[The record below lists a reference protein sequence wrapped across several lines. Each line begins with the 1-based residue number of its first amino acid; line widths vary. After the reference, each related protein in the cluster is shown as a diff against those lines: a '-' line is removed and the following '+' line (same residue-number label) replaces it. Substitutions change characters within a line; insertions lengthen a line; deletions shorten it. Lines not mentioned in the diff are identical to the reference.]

1 MPPNHSAVAAPPLDQ
16 ALRGIG
22 LVAAGY
28 ATVAVSDAMVK
39 WVLPEIGTAAAMV
52 WRGLFG
58 ALTIALLVRGRIP
71 RAVNRRLLL
80 ARCTVHCGVTVLF
93 YLVWQRGMPLADSY
107 AIAAVA
113 PLLMTLL
120 AIPVLGESVGW
131 RRWAS
136 TGFGFCGVLVML
148 RPGGALW
155 GLDAAL
161 LLVAVGMMALTR
173 IWTRLLARTDKPAA
187 ITFWL
192 MLAHV
197 PAGLL
202 LMPALPPPQWLP
214 GPGTLLLLM
223 LLGASNGIA
232 HWLFARA
239 FALAP
244 VSLLAPFE
252 YSTLVWGT
260 LLGLLVWG
268 NFPAGGTLAGAA
280 IVIAAGLYNLHRER
294 LRRREARKE
303 LAG

>member
-1 MPPNHSAVAAPPLDQ
+1 MPPSSLPPAGRPLDQ
-16 ALRGIG
+16 ALLGIA

-39 WVLPEIGTAAAMV
+39 WVLPEIGTAAAML

-58 ALTIALLVRGRIP
+58 ALTIAVLVRGRIP
-71 RAVNRRLLL
+71 RAVNRRLLT

-93 YLVWQRGMPLADSY
+93 YLAWHRGMPLADSY
-107 AIAAVA
+107 AISAAA

-120 AIPVLGESVGW
+120 AIPILGESVGW

-136 TGFGFCGVLVML
+136 TAFGFCGVLVML

-155 GLDAAL
+155 GADAVL
-161 LLVAVGMMALTR
+161 LLIAVVLMAVTR
-173 IWTRLLARTDKPAA
+173 IWTRLLARTDKPAT

-202 LMPALPPPQWLP
+202 LMPLLPPPQWLP
-214 GPGTLLLLM
+214 SPGTMVLLV

-260 LLGLLVWG
+260 VLGFVVWG
-268 NFPAGGTLAGAA
+268 NFPAYGTLLGAA

-294 LRRREARKE
+294 LRRRESMKE
-303 LAG
+303 ATG